1 VVAGQVQVH
10 GRQHEQ
16 GERGADGHARG
27 DHHAQ
32 AEARGRARAV
42 GDQQGDH
49 GEHQRGGSHQ
59 HRAQADAGGLLDGL
73 ALGQALLLQLVG
85 ELRMPY
91 LEITPIRVTRPT
103 WV

>member
-1 VVAGQVQVH
+1 VNAVPMVMPEAITMPRQKRAAGA
-10 GRQHEQ
+10 GTLGEQ
-16 GERGADGHARG
+16 QR
-27 DHHAQ
+27 DH
-32 AEARGRARAV
+32 R
-42 GDQQGDH
+42 
-49 GEHQRGGSHQ
+49 EHQRGGSHQ

-85 ELRMPY
+85 ELRMPC